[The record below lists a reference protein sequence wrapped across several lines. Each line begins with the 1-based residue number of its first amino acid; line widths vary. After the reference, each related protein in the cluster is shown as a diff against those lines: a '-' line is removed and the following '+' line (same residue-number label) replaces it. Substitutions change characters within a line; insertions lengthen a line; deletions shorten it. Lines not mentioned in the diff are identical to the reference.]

1 MKISMKAYGLA
12 AVTLVAAGFLLWP
25 LAGSAQGAGKGKY
38 DGLVIRWATQ
48 PSQTQAAIAEELGFF
63 REEFEKDGITVD
75 LRTFAS
81 GPPIIEAFAAGA
93 LDFGQ
98 VGNQPAI
105 QAIANGIDI
114 KILGAYMAS
123 DGSATGL
130 LAKNGA
136 GIKTLAD
143 LKGKKIGFTVGSE
156 AHHVLLRFLQA
167 ARLSEDEVE
176 LVNLPIG
183 DIGTSLASGNVDAA
197 ITWQPYLAG
206 ILEGGYAYLVQT
218 AAGYMNAPSVIIG
231 KREFLEKYPEVV
243 VRLFKVLNRSYLWS
257 KEHEAESIKLLSKRT
272 GVAEKSY
279 KASFDTLSFSLY
291 LSEKQIEFLGGTE
304 AFLLKQGTIRRAID
318 IRKHIDTSFI
328 TKAGVS
334 RE

>member
-1 MKISMKAYGLA
+1 MRISMRTYGLA
-12 AVTLVAAGFLLWP
+12 AVTLVTAGLLLWP
-25 LAGSAQGAGKGKY
+25 LTGSAQGAGKGKY

-114 KILGAYMAS
+114 KILGAYMSS

-130 LAKNGA
+130 LARNGA
-136 GIKTLAD
+136 EIRKLTD

-156 AHHVLLRFLQA
+156 AHHVLLRFLQVSG
-167 ARLSEDEVE
+167 LSEDEVR

-183 DIGTSLASGNVDAA
+183 DIGTSLASGSVDAA

-231 KREFLEKYPEVV
+231 RREFLDKYPEVA
-243 VRLFKVLNRSYLWS
+243 VRLFRVLNRSYLWS
-257 KEHEAESIKLLSKRT
+257 KDHEAESIRLLSKRT

-291 LSEKQIEFLGGTE
+291 LDEKQVEFLGETE
-304 AFLLKQGTIRRAID
+304 VFLLKQGTIRQAIG
-318 IRKHIDTSFI
+318 IGKYIDTSFI
-328 TKAGVS
+328 IEAGVS

>member
-1 MKISMKAYGLA
+1 
-12 AVTLVAAGFLLWP
+12 
-25 LAGSAQGAGKGKY
+25 
-38 DGLVIRWATQ
+38 
-48 PSQTQAAIAEELGFF
+48 
-63 REEFEKDGITVD
+63 VD

-98 VGNQPAI
+98 VGNQPTI

-114 KILGAYMAS
+114 KILAAYMAS
-123 DGSATGL
+123 DGSGAGL

-136 GIKTLAD
+136 NIKKLAD

-156 AHHVLLRFLQA
+156 AHHILLRFLQA
-167 ARLSEDEVE
+167 AKLSEEDVK

-183 DIGTSLASGNVDAA
+183 DIGTSLASGSVDAA
-197 ITWQPYLAG
+197 VTWQPYLAG

-218 AAGYMNAPSVIIG
+218 AAGYATAPSVIIG
-231 KREFLEKYPEVV
+231 KREFLEKYPEIT

-291 LSEKQIEFLGGTE
+291 LDEKQIESLGETE
-304 AFLLKQGTIRRAID
+304 AFLLKQGTIRQAFD
-318 IRKHIDTSFI
+318 IKKYIDTSFI
-328 TKAGVS
+328 IKAGVS